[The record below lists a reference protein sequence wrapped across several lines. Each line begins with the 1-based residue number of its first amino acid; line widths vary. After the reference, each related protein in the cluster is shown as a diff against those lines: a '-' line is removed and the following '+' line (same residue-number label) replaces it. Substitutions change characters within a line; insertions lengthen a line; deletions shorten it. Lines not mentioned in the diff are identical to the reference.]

1 MARRASATRR
11 VATGSA
17 VGRARTRLVV
27 NADDLGLH
35 PALDAGIFRAHRE
48 GIVTSATV
56 LVRGPSAEEA
66 VAEARKR
73 GLALGVH
80 LAFCTRLH
88 PAAPASHVP
97 TVAPEGRLRGSWADF
112 ARAWLT
118 GQVRR
123 EELELELAAQVRRA
137 RELGA
142 EVDHLD
148 GHQHLHLLPGVRPLV
163 EALALREGLPLRWPD
178 RLPRLSWL
186 RAPGPAVKTSLL
198 SLLARSAPG
207 PRPGVRRV
215 SAGGIFE
222 AGQLTE
228 SALLSLLESLPPGDF
243 ELGCHPGEGRPHVP
257 EDPAWTYGW
266 QSELDA
272 LTSPRVRAR
281 LEQLGVERTTYG
293 ALFAA
298 PSAAVASAT

>member
-1 MARRASATRR
+1 M
-11 VATGSA
+11 
-17 VGRARTRLVV
+17 ARTRLVV

-35 PALDAGIFRAHRE
+35 PALDAGILRAHRE

-56 LVRGPSAEEA
+56 LVMGPDAPEA
-66 VAEARKR
+66 VGQAQAQ

-80 LAFCTRLH
+80 LALSTRLP

-97 TVAPEGRLRGSWADF
+97 TVAPAGRLRASWADF

-123 EELELELAAQVRRA
+123 EELELELAAQVGRA
-137 RELGA
+137 RALGA

-148 GHQHLHLLPGVRPLV
+148 AHQHLHLLPGVRPLV
-163 EALALREGLPLRWPD
+163 EALARREGLPLRWPD
-178 RLPRLSWL
+178 RLPRVSWL
-186 RAPGPAVKTSLL
+186 RSPGPAVKTSLL
-198 SLLARSAPG
+198 SLLARVAPR
-207 PRPGVRRV
+207 PQPGVRRV
-215 SAGGIFE
+215 SAGGVFE

-228 SALLSLLESLPPGDF
+228 SALLSLLESLPEGDF

-257 EDPAWTYGW
+257 EDPGWTYGW

-281 LEQLGVERTTYG
+281 LEQLGVELTTYG
-293 ALFAA
+293 AL
-298 PSAAVASAT
+298 ASAT

>member
-1 MARRASATRR
+1 MRRTP
-11 VATGSA
+11 
-17 VGRARTRLVV
+17 TRLVV

-35 PALDAGIFRAHRE
+35 PALDAGILRAHRE

-56 LVRGPSAEEA
+56 LVSGPSAQQA
-66 VAEARKR
+66 VEKARAQ

-80 LAFCTRLH
+80 LALSSRLP

-97 TVAPEGRLRGSWADF
+97 TVAPEGRLRASWADF

-118 GQVRR
+118 GRVRR
-123 EELELELAAQVRRA
+123 DELELELSTQVARA
-137 RELGA
+137 RALGV

-148 GHQHLHLLPGVRPLV
+148 AHQHLHLLPGVRPLV
-163 EALALREGLPLRWPD
+163 EALARREGLPVRWPD
-178 RLPRLSWL
+178 RLPRASWL

-198 SLLARSAPG
+198 SLLARSAP
-207 PRPGVRRV
+207 RPPPGLRRV

-228 SALLSLLESLPPGDF
+228 SALLALLESLPPGDF
-243 ELGCHPGEGRPHVP
+243 ELGCHPGEGSPHVP

-281 LEQLGVERTTYG
+281 LEQLGVELTTYG
-293 ALFAA
+293 ALSAA
-298 PSAAVASAT
+298 GSPAVASAI

>member
-1 MARRASATRR
+1 VPS
-11 VATGSA
+11 
-17 VGRARTRLVV
+17 TRLVI

-35 PALDAGIFRAHRE
+35 PALDAGILRAHRE

-56 LVRGPSAEEA
+56 LVRGPSAEQA
-66 VAEARKR
+66 VPRARKQ

-80 LAFCTRLH
+80 LAFCTRLP

-97 TVAPEGRLRGSWADF
+97 TMAPGGLLRASWADF

-137 RELGA
+137 KELGA

-148 GHQHLHLLPGVRPLV
+148 AHQHLHLLPGVRPLV
-163 EALALREGLPLRWPD
+163 EALTLREGLPLRWPD
-178 RLPRLSWL
+178 RLPRVSWL

-198 SLLARSAPG
+198 SLLARSAPR
-207 PRPGVRRV
+207 PPPGVRRV

-228 SALLSLLESLPPGDF
+228 SALLALLESLPPGDF

-272 LTSPRVRAR
+272 LTSPRVKAR
-281 LEQLGVERTTYG
+281 LEQLGVELTTYG
-293 ALFAA
+293 ALAS
-298 PSAAVASAT
+298 PAVASAT

>member
-1 MARRASATRR
+1 MAA
-11 VATGSA
+11 
-17 VGRARTRLVV
+17 TRLVV

-35 PALDAGIFRAHRE
+35 PALDAGILRAHRE

-56 LVRGPSAEEA
+56 LVMGPDAPQA
-66 VAEARKR
+66 VERARAQ

-80 LAFCTRLH
+80 LALSTRLP

-97 TVAPEGRLRGSWADF
+97 TVAPGGYLRASWAHF

-123 EELELELAAQVRRA
+123 EELELELAAQVARA
-137 RELGA
+137 RRLGA

-148 GHQHLHLLPGVRPLV
+148 AHQHLHLLPGVRPLV
-163 EALALREGLPLRWPD
+163 EALSLREGLPVRWPD
-178 RLPRLSWL
+178 RLPRASWL

-198 SLLARSAPG
+198 TLLARAA
-207 PRPGVRRV
+207 PRPASGVRRV
-215 SAGGIFE
+215 SAGGVFE
-222 AGQLTE
+222 AGQLDE
-228 SALLSLLESLPPGDF
+228 SALLSLLESLPSGDF

-257 EDPAWTYGW
+257 EDPAWSYGW

-272 LTSPRVRAR
+272 LTSPRVRECVER
-281 LEQLGVERTTYG
+281 LGVELTTYG
-293 ALFAA
+293 ALAA
-298 PSAAVASAT
+298 SGAPVPA